1 MTTLPRR
8 LDRGVMLSHAD
19 DGTTEMTWPKRDI
32 NAKSCW

>member
-1 MTTLPRR
+1 
-8 LDRGVMLSHAD
+8 MLSHAD